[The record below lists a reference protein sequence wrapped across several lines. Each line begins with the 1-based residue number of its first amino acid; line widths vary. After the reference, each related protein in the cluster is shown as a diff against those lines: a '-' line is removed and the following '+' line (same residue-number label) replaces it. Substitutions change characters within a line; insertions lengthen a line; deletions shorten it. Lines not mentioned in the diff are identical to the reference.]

1 MASPPAG
8 HANAL
13 CRLGE
18 AARAHAGTATARQRR
33 ECWPGAG
40 QTREDPGSPPAG
52 RQPMAMA
59 AQHPVRPHHRGDHRC
74 NAPPSHRRK
83 EAPAMTP
90 TPTPQEQSIR
100 VPVLW
105 GLAFGAIQAASPLA
119 LRWLD
124 QATVQAL
131 LLAMIAAVY
140 IGFAVADGRP
150 KVIAVECTIAGA
162 FVLLAAAGVTG
173 PAWLLVLGYAGHG
186 LKDFWQ
192 ERSHYVAGTRWWPP
206 FCAAVDWL
214 VAVVRAIELIAGARF
229 HH

>member
-1 MASPPAG
+1 
-8 HANAL
+8 
-13 CRLGE
+13 
-18 AARAHAGTATARQRR
+18 
-33 ECWPGAG
+33 
-40 QTREDPGSPPAG
+40 
-52 RQPMAMA
+52 
-59 AQHPVRPHHRGDHRC
+59 
-74 NAPPSHRRK
+74 
-83 EAPAMTP
+83 MTP
-90 TPTPQEQSIR
+90 TPAPMPTLQREQSIR

-119 LRWLD
+119 LWWLD

-131 LLAMIAAVY
+131 LLALIAAVY

-150 KVIAVECTIAGA
+150 QVIAVESSIAGA

-192 ERSHYVAGTRWWPP
+192 ERRHYVAGTRWWPP

-214 VAVVRAIELIAGARF
+214 VAVVLAIEIIAGAGF

>member
-1 MASPPAG
+1 VAVPPV
-8 HANAL
+8 L
-13 CRLGE
+13 L
-18 AARAHAGTATARQRR
+18 GTAYGIWKENQLDKEVWQVIDERVSAPA
-33 ECWPGAG
+33 EAG
-40 QTREDPGSPPAG
+40 PWAG
-52 RQPMAMA
+52 RWDACW
-59 AQHPVRPHHRGDHRC
+59 HTYTHGY
-74 NAPPSHRRK
+74 
-83 EAPAMTP
+83 
-90 TPTPQEQSIR
+90 PQREQSIR

-119 LRWLD
+119 LWWLD

-131 LLAMIAAVY
+131 LLALIAAVY

-214 VAVVRAIELIAGARF
+214 VAVVLAIEIIAGAGF
-229 HH
+229 HR